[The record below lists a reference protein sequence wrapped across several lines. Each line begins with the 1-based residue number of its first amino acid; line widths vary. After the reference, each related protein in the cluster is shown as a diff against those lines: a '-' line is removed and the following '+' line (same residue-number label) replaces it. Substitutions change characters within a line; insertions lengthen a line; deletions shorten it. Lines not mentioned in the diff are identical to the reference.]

1 MDLNGK
7 RQPKQSGTKQKLKE
21 LETQLANSEMA
32 TRISQMMIKQLLDQ
46 FQTLRRDL
54 DNSMGI
60 LNDFQYRTQA
70 MLKLGN
76 FNIEELNSLAEEFK
90 LKDYM
95 SASDAEDKAKNYTL
109 DNDGTIDENSVV
121 IITSRTNEDD
131 DRGIFRSKFTM
142 EECQTESLREK
153 LLGKK
158 VGDVITEE
166 INGDTH
172 EITVLELR
180 QKPEKVTE
188 GTSGETNESN

>member
-1 MDLNGK
+1 MNLNGK

>member
-1 MDLNGK
+1 MNLNGK

-32 TRISQMMIKQLLDQ
+32 TRISQMMIKQMLDQ
-46 FQTLRRDL
+46 FQALRRDV
-54 DNSMGI
+54 DNTMGI

-70 MLKLGN
+70 MLQLGQ
-76 FNIEELNSLAEEFK
+76 FNIDELNKLAEEFK

-95 SASDAEDKAKNYTL
+95 KASDSEDEAKGYTV
-109 DNDGTIDENSVV
+109 DNDGVVDEKSVV
-121 IITSRTNEDD
+121 IITSTTNGDE

-142 EECQTESLREK
+142 DECQTETLREQ

-158 VGDVITEE
+158 VGDVVTEE

-172 EITVLELR
+172 EITILELR
-180 QKPEKVTE
+180 KQPEEATE
-188 GTSGETNESN
+188 GTNGETNESN